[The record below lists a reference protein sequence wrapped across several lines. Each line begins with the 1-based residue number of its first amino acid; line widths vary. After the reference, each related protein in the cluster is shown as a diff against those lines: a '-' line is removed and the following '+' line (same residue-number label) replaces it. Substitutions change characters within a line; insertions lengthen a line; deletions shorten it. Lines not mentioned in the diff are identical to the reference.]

1 MAEEKRDPAL
11 ETEETAVQPEGA
23 SPKKKKEPETL
34 ESTLY
39 CWTQALVTAVVSVVL
54 LFTFGFPAGKGPP
67 PCQNGEMHLPKWEN
81 AFRKKQKW
89 RAART
94 ARPAKKRPHGSRK
107 LHGAAKGTLYS
118 MLMI

>member
-54 LFTFGFPAGKGPP
+54 PSGCGSSASTGR
-67 PCQNGEMHLPKWEN
+67 PC
-81 AFRKKQKW
+81 
-89 RAART
+89 RT
-94 ARPAKKRPHGSRK
+94 PCIP
-107 LHGAAKGTLYS
+107 GTS
-118 MLMI
+118 C